1 VSKPFK
7 VAYMMSRF
15 PKITETFV
23 LYEMLAV
30 MEQGVK
36 VEIYPLMREHTT
48 VMHPEAVPLVEEAHF
63 TPHISLAILA
73 SNIKTFFR
81 QPRTYIRTLATTL
94 RATWGSKRFFGGILA
109 FFPKSVYLAQEMQAA
124 GIEHLHAHFASF
136 PAASAYIIHQF
147 TGIPYSFT
155 AHGSDLHRD
164 KKMLREKVADAKF
177 VVAISKDNQRII
189 TEHCHLTDAAKVP
202 IVHCGV
208 DTEAFKPVSQHNP
221 SSALNIVCTGTL
233 HEVKGQTYL
242 VKACA
247 ELKKRK
253 IPFQCH
259 FVGDGP
265 DEAALK
271 EQAAQAGLSGDIVFH
286 GRVPRL
292 TVIEIMKNADIFA
305 LPSVPTQDGRREGI
319 PVALMEA
326 MAFAVP
332 VVSSE
337 LSGIPELVENGVSGL
352 LVPPRDVKGLADSLA
367 RLATDHDLRRCFGEA
382 GRQKVLKDFDLSQNA
397 SLLITLFQE

>member
-1 VSKPFK
+1 
-7 VAYMMSRF
+7 
-15 PKITETFV
+15 
-23 LYEMLAV
+23 MLC
-30 MEQGVK
+30 
-36 VEIYPLMREHTT
+36 
-48 VMHPEAVPLVEEAHF
+48 
-63 TPHISLAILA
+63 
-73 SNIKTFFR
+73 
-81 QPRTYIRTLATTL
+81 
-94 RATWGSKRFFGGILA
+94 
-109 FFPKSVYLAQEMQAA
+109 
-124 GIEHLHAHFASF
+124 
-136 PAASAYIIHQF
+136 
-147 TGIPYSFT
+147 
-155 AHGSDLHRD
+155 
-164 KKMLREKVADAKF
+164 EKVADAKF

-189 TEHCHLTDAAKVP
+189 TEHCHLTDTAKVP

-208 DTEAFKPVSQHNP
+208 DTEAFKPVSQHDP
-221 SSALNIVCTGTL
+221 SSTLNIVCTGTL

-242 VKACA
+242 VQACT
-247 ELKKRK
+247 ELKQRG

-337 LSGIPELVENGVSGL
+337 LSGIPELVENGVSGI

-367 RLATDHDLRRCFGEA
+367 RLATDHDLRHCFGEA